1 MTTPPKSSS
10 KRTMLI
16 LATVFIVPVILAKLA
31 LEFNWF
37 NKAATNRGELISP
50 ALDMSVLK
58 ASSADSKWRLLYLLP
73 ADCQASCENA
83 IYSLAQVWTALGKES
98 DRVEALVIAT
108 ELSDKQQVLS
118 LNEQSTI
125 RLFTSEQQS
134 VNQVFQDTLT
144 DGIFIVDTLNNVILR
159 YAPQS
164 EQEQAV
170 LHSRDI
176 LQDMKKLLKLSRIG

>member
-1 MTTPPKSSS
+1 
-10 KRTMLI
+10 MLI
-16 LATVFIVPVILAKLA
+16 LATVFIVPVLLAKLA
-31 LEFNWF
+31 LEYDWF
-37 NKAATNRGELISP
+37 NNAATNQGELISP
-50 ALDMSVLK
+50 ALDMRVLQTST
-58 ASSADSKWRLLYLLP
+58 AESKWQLLYLLP

-83 IYSLAQVWTALGKES
+83 IYSLAQVWTALGRES

-108 ELSDKQQVLS
+108 ELSDKQQLET

-125 RLFTSEQQS
+125 RVFTVEQKS

-144 DGIFIVDTLNNVILR
+144 DGIFIVDTLSNVILR

-164 EQEQAV
+164 EEEQAV

-176 LQDMKKLLKLSRIG
+176 LRDMKKLLKLSRIG